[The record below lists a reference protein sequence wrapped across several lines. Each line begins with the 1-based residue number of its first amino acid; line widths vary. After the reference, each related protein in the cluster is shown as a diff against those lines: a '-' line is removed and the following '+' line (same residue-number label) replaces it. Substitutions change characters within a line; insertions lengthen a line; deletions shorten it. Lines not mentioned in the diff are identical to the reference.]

1 MAGRQWPPDTTDLDY
16 HGAMG
21 PLVLALWLAA
31 PPVPSPAAGGVVIER
46 VVAVVR
52 NPASA
57 APRPL
62 TLTRLDD
69 EARVALVGQ
78 GAAQA
83 AFAPLDAA
91 ARRAALHWLLDQWLV
106 ADEATRLKVDEVP
119 REEIQKALLGFRERF
134 ADEETYRRFL
144 ATTELTEG
152 ELQSILARGLRVQ
165 RFLDSRLG
173 RGGRVSEDEVSRWLA
188 GQGSAAPTAAERD
201 AARARLVSDRA
212 QGQVKQILGDL
223 RSRADIR
230 VLVKELRGEPER

>member
-1 MAGRQWPPDTTDLDY
+1 MGLMRPP
-16 HGAMG
+16 G
-21 PLVLALWLAA
+21 LALLLAA
-31 PPVPSPAAGGVVIER
+31 APLAAAAAGGLVLER

-62 TLTRLDD
+62 TLTRLDE

-91 ARRAALHWLLDQWLV
+91 ARRAALRWLLDQWLV

-119 REEIQKALLGFRERF
+119 REEVQKALLGFRQRF
-134 ADEETYRRFL
+134 ADEASYRRFL
-144 ATTELTEG
+144 AATEMSEG

-165 RFLDSRLG
+165 RFLDNRLG
-173 RGGRVSEDEVSRWLA
+173 RGGRVTEEEVSRWLA
-188 GQGSAAPTAAERD
+188 GQGAAAPTAAERD
-201 AARARLVSDRA
+201 AARARLASERT
-212 QGQVKQILGDL
+212 QGQVKQILAEL

-230 VLVKELRGEPER
+230 VLVTELRGEPAR